1 MKYKCRTKSDV
12 PCSKLACFQQ
22 LDEIQQQTLQKMNI
36 PMPSRRTRITDS
48 TIQSHVDTVARQ
60 MGISVSDLVIP
71 PTRFGERDVFFTNIE
86 RKAVVVP
93 EKLECTTEQDDIIF

>member
-1 MKYKCRTKSDV
+1 
-12 PCSKLACFQQ
+12 
-22 LDEIQQQTLQKMNI
+22 
-36 PMPSRRTRITDS
+36 MPSRRTRITDS